1 MTAKKGNDKSKGE
14 KQIPFG
20 NDRKKSND
28 KSKGEKQI
36 PFGNDRRKSKNRIGS
51 FEGLTIAEGLRIAL
65 ESHGCV
71 GMWLADG
78 GLTGVDGVGV

>member
-36 PFGNDRRKSKNRIGS
+36 PFGNDRKKSKNRIGS
-51 FEGLTIAEGLRIAL
+51 FEGLRIAV